1 MQNLLRFI
9 KKYHCVFLFL
19 ILEWFAMM
27 LIVRN
32 TNFQSS
38 SILSWSTKQSGR
50 LYTISDAVS
59 SYFKLAKT
67 NRLLSEENAKL
78 RGQIENS
85 YIQYSKQVFI
95 IEDTVY
101 KQQYNYIESRVLSN
115 SHTKRNNYLILN
127 KGALQGIKPD
137 MAVIS
142 SNGIVG
148 SVINVSDNF
157 SNVMSVLHS
166 DSRHSVKVK
175 RTNSQGILLWNGGSY
190 KEGVIQNVPSSYPLE
205 IGDTIIT
212 SGYSQDF
219 PEGIL
224 VGTVSSFDKDPSS
237 GFYTIYVEFS
247 TDYNTLEYIYV
258 VKNLYKEEELKLIE
272 EREEDEQ

>member
-1 MQNLLRFI
+1 M
-9 KKYHCVFLFL
+9 
-19 ILEWFAMM
+19 EAFALS

-59 SYFKLAKT
+59 SYFSLART

-85 YIQYSKQVFI
+85 YIQYTKQLFLV
-95 IEDTVY
+95 EDTIY
-101 KQQYNYIESRVLSN
+101 KQQYEYIDSKILSN
-115 SHTKRNNYLILN
+115 SYTRRNNYLILN
-127 KGALQGIKPD
+127 KGSLQGVEPD

-142 SNGIVG
+142 TNGIVG

-175 RTNSQGILLWNGGSY
+175 KTNSSGILLWNGSSY
-190 KEGVIQNVPSSYPLE
+190 KKGVIQNVPSSYPLE
-205 IGDTIIT
+205 IGDTIVT

-224 VGTVSSFDKDPSS
+224 VGTVSSFDKDASS
-237 GFYTIYVEFS
+237 GFYTIYVEFA
-247 TDYNTLEYIYV
+247 TDYNTLEYVYV
-258 VKNLYKEEELKLIE
+258 VKNLYKEEQIKLIE
-272 EREEDEQ
+272 EREDDEQQ